1 MSSALAGRAAKRLTP
16 PPRAGSVARVCWLQD
31 QRPMVKP
38 WRITAL
44 LLALLPALAQPAAAG
59 EFSVEEQKLVA
70 DIRQKMDQTTQL
82 LIYAYENEEKM
93 DLAEMQRVL
102 AGFGELS
109 RFFSNIPDQ
118 RFERRTGSFCV
129 GAGASVWIYW
139 SDTVSYYR
147 FRGDD
152 YAKYTGA
159 ALTLESLR
167 ERQKRN
173 LEGHFWSF
181 LKCRIHLDQ
190 IPTQPEDETRAKKI
204 KISAIIPIREESL
217 KLMKLIEK
225 NKENKNKAIDE
236 AIALKSKQ
244 LFQNYYSIY
253 NMRISDGSLF
263 CEALV
268 DMPLFVWKDYVKRYG
283 PSSKTE
289 QLRDDLYHIGFDFM
303 IKQYYKSVTLCDNY
317 VTKYKE
323 KRP

>member
-1 MSSALAGRAAKRLTP
+1 
-16 PPRAGSVARVCWLQD
+16 
-31 QRPMVKP
+31 MVKP
-38 WRITAL
+38 GRIIAL

-102 AGFGELS
+102 KGFSDLADWFEKK
-109 RFFSNIPDQ
+109 IPD
-118 RFERRTGSFCV
+118 RTYERRTGSFCV
-129 GAGASVWIYW
+129 GSASFAWKYWHYTELYYKYKGAE
-139 SDTVSYYR
+139 D
-147 FRGDD
+147 G
-152 YAKYTGA
+152 KYVGA
-159 ALTLESLR
+159 PRTLKGLKD
-167 ERQKRN
+167 RQKDL
-173 LEGHFWSF
+173 LEGHFWVF
-181 LKCRIHLDQ
+181 LKCRIHLEQ
-190 IPTQPEDETRAKKI
+190 IPTQLEDEALAPKI
-204 KISAIIPIREESL
+204 TLKSIALIRRESL
-217 KLMKLIEK
+217 KLIDLIQKNKQNTDKLIDNQIIFHSEK
-225 NKENKNKAIDE
+225 
-236 AIALKSKQ
+236 

-253 NMRISDGSLF
+253 NMKIGEGSLF

-268 DMPLFVWKDYVKRYG
+268 DMPLFVWKDYVKRHG

-317 VTKYKE
+317 VKKYKE